1 MSLGRSRDFHW
12 EGFMMPKYLLQIIA
26 ILFLIFTLTIPA
38 RADGPMERIKETT
51 DKIIAILSDPDLKAP
66 DKAEEK
72 RRRLRQVVDERFDW
86 EEFSRR
92 TLGKHWRKRTE
103 EEKREFIPLF
113 GKLVERTYMDKVED
127 YSGEKVVYVSER
139 TKAKYGLVKAKVMTN
154 DRREID
160 VDYRLKNKRSDW
172 YVYDVVVV
180 GVSLVKSYRVQFND
194 IIMQSSYEEL
204 VKRLKD
210 KLAAEE

>member
-1 MSLGRSRDFHW
+1 MSLGRFRDFHW
-12 EGFMMPKYLLQIIA
+12 EGCMMPKGLLQIIA
-26 ILFLIFTLTIPA
+26 VFFLIFTLTVPA

-51 DKIIAILSDPDLKAP
+51 DKIIAILGDPALKAP
-66 DKAEEK
+66 DKAKER

-92 TLGKHWRKRTE
+92 TLAKHWKQRTA
-103 EEKREFIPLF
+103 EEKREFVPLF
-113 GKLVERTYMDKVED
+113 GKLLERTYMDKVED
-127 YSGEKVVYVSER
+127 YSGEKVRYER
-139 TKAKYGLVKAKVMTN
+139 ERVKGKYGLVKAKVVTN

-160 VDYRLKNKRSDW
+160 VDYRLKYKGSDW
-172 YVYDVVVV
+172 YVYDVAVV
-180 GVSLVKSYRVQFND
+180 GVSLVKSYRVQFNE

>member
-1 MSLGRSRDFHW
+1 MCLGRFRDY
-12 EGFMMPKYLLQIIA
+12 PKEEFTMSKSLLQIIA
-26 ILFLIFTLTIPA
+26 VLFLIFTFTVPA

-51 DKIIAILSDPDLKAP
+51 DEIIVILSDPALKGP
-66 DKAEEK
+66 DKAKER

-92 TLGKHWRKRTE
+92 TLAKHWKDRTE

-113 GKLVERTYMDKVED
+113 GELVERTYMDKVED
-127 YSGEKVVYVSER
+127 YSGEKVKYEGER
-139 TKAKYGLVKAKVMTN
+139 VKGKYGLVKAKVVTN
-154 DRREID
+154 DKREID
-160 VDYRLKNKRSDW
+160 VEYRLKNKRSDW
-172 YVYDVVVV
+172 YVYDVKVV

-194 IIMQSSYEEL
+194 IIMQSSYEDL

-210 KLAAEE
+210 KLAAEK

>member
-12 EGFMMPKYLLQIIA
+12 EGLMMPKGLLQIFA
-26 ILFLIFTLTIPA
+26 VFFLIFTLTVPA

-86 EEFSRR
+86 EEFARR
-92 TLGKHWRKRTE
+92 AMGKHWRKRTE

-113 GKLVERTYMDKVED
+113 ADLVERTYMDKVED
-127 YSGEKVVYVSER
+127 YSGEKVAYVSER
-139 TKAKYGLVKAKVMTN
+139 TKKNYGLVKAVVVTN

-160 VDYRLKNKRSDW
+160 VDYRLKNKRNDW

-180 GVSLVKSYRVQFND
+180 GVSLVKSYRVQFNE